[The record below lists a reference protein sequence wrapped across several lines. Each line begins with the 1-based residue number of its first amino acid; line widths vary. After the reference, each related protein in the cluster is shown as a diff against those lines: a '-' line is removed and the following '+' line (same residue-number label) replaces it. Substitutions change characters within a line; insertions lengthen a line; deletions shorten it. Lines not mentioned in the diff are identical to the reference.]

1 MKSKKYMVYWQLSW
15 ENECIK
21 DYKRI
26 AKDFIHYWFTDNLSK
41 VVVWE
46 DWVYIRCRWDVRC
59 LFTDEMIKRWHK
71 SKTPRKKLNLKQKIW
86 IIKEVITELK
96 KDNVTVTMV

>member
-1 MKSKKYMVYWQLSW
+1 MVYWQLSW

-26 AKDFIHYWFTDNLSK
+26 AKDFIHYWFTDSLSK
-41 VVVWE
+41 IVVWE

-71 SKTPRKKLNLKQKIW
+71 NKTPRKKLNLKQKIW